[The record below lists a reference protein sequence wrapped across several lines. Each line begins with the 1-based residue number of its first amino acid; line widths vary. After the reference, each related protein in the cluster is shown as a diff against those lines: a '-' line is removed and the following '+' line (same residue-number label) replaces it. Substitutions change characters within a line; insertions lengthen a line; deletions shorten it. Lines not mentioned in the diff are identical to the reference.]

1 MSRVYIDF
9 DLSKGYPNKYNLTPE
24 NIKQL
29 KIVDW
34 ERLKTHTWHN
44 NAMKDTGNWWCHLE
58 GCQKERR
65 PYDLAPQL
73 FLEESHGSSFY
84 FAEKC
89 GLSTPLKYH
98 RPSCLKFIPATASS
112 L

>member
-9 DLSKGYPNKYNLTPE
+9 DLIKGYPNKYNLTPE

-65 PYDLAPQL
+65 PYDDYAKFWIGFSQL
-73 FLEESHGSSFY
+73 L
-84 FAEKC
+84 
-89 GLSTPLKYH
+89 
-98 RPSCLKFIPATASS
+98 TAKIAS